1 MSGDTYAMAYKAMHW
16 ECQHSM
22 SLQPNE
28 ISNAFHSA
36 AIVFIIQ
43 IIMLGVFSTVIFGEG
58 NPSPISM
65 ARTPLIMGLRV
76 LVSILM
82 HLQVESETRQGIKMM
97 KYVINHTE
105 DFQSPFVAY
114 LIGFCQAFT
123 GVACE
128 FSCVCF
134 LGTLQAPMTIM
145 MKYMALAMVS
155 KVDDFYSGALDGD
168 NRIKGSSTPLKIR
181 NHRRDLDKRA
191 EEHDYG
197 IFFFTGR
204 YFYKLVRTFYT
215 SYHFYFFPYTALI
228 ITYISNAMRQNE

>member
-1 MSGDTYAMAYKAMHW
+1 MN
-16 ECQHSM
+16 
-22 SLQPNE
+22 LQPSE

-43 IIMLGVFSTVIFGEG
+43 VIMLVVFSTVIYGEG
-58 NPSPISM
+58 NPSPVSM

-114 LIGFCQAFT
+114 LIGFCQALT
-123 GVACE
+123 GIACE
-128 FSCVCF
+128 IGVVSF
-134 LGTLQAPMTIM
+134 LSTMQDPMPIM
-145 MKYMALAMVS
+145 MKYMAIAMVS
-155 KVDDFYSGALDGD
+155 KVDDFYSGALDD
-168 NRIKGSSTPLKIR
+168 ANRIKGPSKPLLIK
-181 NHRRDLDKRA
+181 NHRRDLNKRA
-191 EEHDYG
+191 EEYDYG
-197 IFFFTGR
+197 IFFYAGR
-204 YFYKLVRTFYT
+204 TFYKFVRTFYT

-228 ITYISNAMRQNE
+228 ITYIANAMRQSE